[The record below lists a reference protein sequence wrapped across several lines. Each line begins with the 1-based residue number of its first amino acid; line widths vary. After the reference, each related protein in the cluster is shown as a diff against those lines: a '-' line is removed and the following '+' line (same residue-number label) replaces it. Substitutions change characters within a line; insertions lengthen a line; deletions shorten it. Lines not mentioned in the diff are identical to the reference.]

1 MEQRSYLD
9 NMQSVFENNYTI
21 KKRKL
26 IEEYERIEKDK
37 KRKVLQVLKIII

>member
-9 NMQSVFENNYTI
+9 NVHSVFENNYTI

-26 IEEYERIEKDK
+26 IEENERIEKEN